1 MVPRRRLLLSL
12 TALFT
17 AGCTAEQSTE
27 SEPTATPT
35 TSSTSTAPPTDTP
48 SSALDCAATTT
59 VDPPRAVDTGDVTP
73 PSYPQFPDSLDA
85 KSASSFVSDYETAYV
100 LNTLVMNNPD
110 ATYVDVAVSDS
121 PPVSETGRGYVVDLD
136 YSYAVEAETAADYPP
151 RHVAYLVREGV
162 VARAELDPNDPAD
175 PFPLAEA
182 TVFRCES

>member
-12 TALFT
+12 ATLFT
-17 AGCTAEQSTE
+17 AGCTGQQSTA
-27 SEPTATPT
+27 SDPTAAPRT
-35 TSSTSTAPPTDTP
+35 TLASTDTP
-48 SSALDCAATTT
+48 SSALDCATTTT
-59 VDPPRAVDTGDVTP
+59 VDPPRAVDTGDVSP
-73 PSYPQFPDSLDA
+73 PSYPPFPDSLDA
-85 KSASSFVSDYETAYV
+85 TSAGSFVSGYETAYV
-100 LNTLVMNNPD
+100 LNSLVIDSPD

-121 PPVSETGRGYVVDLD
+121 PPVTETERGYVVDLD

-175 PFPLAEA
+175 PFPLAAA